1 MNVLHAAL
9 YSDTSINKYYEKKAL
24 LMRITQ
30 LKKNHQSPSIELLK
44 ILPSTQKSLN
54 TYIYMSGPRWR

>member
-30 LKKNHQSPSIELLK
+30 LKKKSSIT
-44 ILPSTQKSLN
+44 IN
-54 TYIYMSGPRWR
+54 RAA